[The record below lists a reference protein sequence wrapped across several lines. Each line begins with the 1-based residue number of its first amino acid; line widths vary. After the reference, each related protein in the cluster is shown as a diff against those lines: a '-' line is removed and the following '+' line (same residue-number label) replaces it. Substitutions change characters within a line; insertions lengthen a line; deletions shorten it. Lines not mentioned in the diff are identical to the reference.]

1 MHCSRLRA
9 ARATDCHTLIFR
21 SVNLRIYPFFL
32 QPVWHPQRCT
42 LLRVEPG
49 NLAPTLFHRWL
60 HRSADMFSDVFR
72 PRDLPHQS
80 YEHMAIFCNP
90 EVVSAYVE
98 RLETTTLPFAI
109 DAAHIINV
117 VPPRK
122 EEEYMV
128 LDDACGTGAAVEWI
142 IKEFEEEDLD
152 IDITATDTSAVMINE
167 VTKRR
172 ERLNWGDNVKFVIMD
187 AQV

>member
-1 MHCSRLRA
+1 
-9 ARATDCHTLIFR
+9 
-21 SVNLRIYPFFL
+21 
-32 QPVWHPQRCT
+32 
-42 LLRVEPG
+42 
-49 NLAPTLFHRWL
+49 
-60 HRSADMFSDVFR
+60 MFSDVFR
-72 PRDLPHQS
+72 PRDLPPQP

-90 EVVSAYVE
+90 DVVSAYVE

-122 EEEYMV
+122 GEEYIV

-142 IKEFEEEDLD
+142 VKEFEEEDVD

-187 AQV
+187 AQVWKRPIQPQGW